1 MATLDKSATMRW
13 LVATAL
19 KAMTTGQGEH
29 DPHEVRFGTTRG
41 SLSTFLLSRR
51 WRYQLAELGVN
62 FTNPLMYLPSHYR
75 NNCSSSIRSCAYLF
89 GRGDTRRRKRCRR
102 RRRVEQVSIHGL
114 NAFRSEQ
121 S

>member
-1 MATLDKSATMRW
+1 MATLHKSATMRW

-62 FTNPLMYLPSHYR
+62 FTNPMYLPSQPQQLQFLYPVLRLPLWAWRHAKKKKMP
-75 NNCSSSIRSCAYLF
+75 SKTPS
-89 GRGDTRRRKRCRR
+89 
-102 RRRVEQVSIHGL
+102 
-114 NAFRSEQ
+114 
-121 S
+121 